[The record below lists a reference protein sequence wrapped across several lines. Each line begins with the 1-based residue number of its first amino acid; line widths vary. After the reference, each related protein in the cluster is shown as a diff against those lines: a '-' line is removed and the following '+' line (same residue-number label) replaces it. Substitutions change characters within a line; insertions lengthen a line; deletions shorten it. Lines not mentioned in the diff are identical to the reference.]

1 MSWESSALYYE
12 TINTEI
18 KKRLWGL
25 NSAKILMHSVN
36 FAEIE
41 ALQHSWDWDALTDIM
56 TKNAQSLEK
65 WWADFILICTNTMHK
80 MAESVQKHISIPLI
94 HIADATAKEIS
105 AHWITRIAL
114 LWTAFTMEQDFYKW
128 RLTDTYKL
136 DVLIP
141 DSDSREDVH
150 RIIYEELCRWIVRE
164 ESREIYKKIISD
176 LKERGAQGVILGC
189 TEITM
194 LISQHDSELPAFD
207 TTQIHAL
214 EAVNQ
219 ALK

>member
-1 MSWESSALYYE
+1 
-12 TINTEI
+12 
-18 KKRLWGL
+18 
-25 NSAKILMHSVN
+25 
-36 FAEIE
+36 
-41 ALQHSWDWDALTDIM
+41 
-56 TKNAQSLEK
+56 
-65 WWADFILICTNTMHK
+65 
-80 MAESVQKHISIPLI
+80 MAESVQKNISIPLI
-94 HIADATAKEIS
+94 HIADVTAKEIS
-105 AHWITRIAL
+105 ACWITRIAL

-128 RLTDTYKL
+128 RLIDMYKL

-141 DSDSREDVH
+141 DRDSREDVH

-194 LISQHDSELPAFD
+194 LISQHDSELPVFD

-219 ALK
+219 ALN